1 MSDLT
6 NPNSPA
12 SASVHV
18 VTDSSCDLPAGIA
31 DELGISII
39 PLTIR
44 FGDEEFVDRSE
55 LSTAEFW
62 TRCVNSDTLPE
73 TAAPAPGQFEQ
84 TYRSAAANGATGVIV
99 VSLSSALSAT
109 MQSAQLAART
119 VMADPDIDLDVRV
132 VDSRTIS
139 MGLGTIALA
148 CARAARDGAAID
160 EIEALANDLVD
171 RTRVFGALDTLD
183 NLKKGGRIG
192 NAKAMLA
199 TALSIKPI
207 IEVTGGVVEQ
217 AGKQRTRSKAL
228 AYLVDKV
235 KSYDGRIENLAVLHA
250 DCSDIDLFVEML
262 APYHTDDIV
271 IGEIGPVIGTHGGRG
286 TIGVAFQVTEG

>member
-1 MSDLT
+1 VSDLT